1 VHDFVY
7 KKEEGG
13 AKMTY
18 TGKEVVKVVVG
29 LNSTRT
35 LRRWTELAKSLCDI
49 KFSYDYMNVG
59 YKNTHIRFL
68 AYSEEDIQKFQYV
81 ASHKAELGLTEA
93 IKKAFKN
100 EKQVTLT
107 SLDERLSTITQRVQ
121 TVLDSHNSRIHE
133 LEQQKI
139 RFAQE
144 NYRLTKRMEKL
155 EQALES
161 KGSLKSYWRER
172 ASP

>member
-1 VHDFVY
+1 
-7 KKEEGG
+7 
-13 AKMTY
+13 MSY
-18 TGKEVVKVVVG
+18 TGNEVVKRVDG

-35 LRRWTELAKSLCDI
+35 LRRWMELATKLCEAT
-49 KFSYDYMNVG
+49 FEYDHMNVG
-59 YKNTHIRFL
+59 YKHTRIRFL
-68 AYSEEDIQKFQYV
+68 AYTEEDIQKFQYV
-81 ASHKAELGLTEA
+81 ASHKVELGLTEA

-100 EKQVTLT
+100 EKQVTLR

-121 TVLDSHNSRIHE
+121 TVLDSHNSRITE

-144 NYRLTKRMEKL
+144 NYRLTQRLEKL

>member
-1 VHDFVY
+1 
-7 KKEEGG
+7 
-13 AKMTY
+13 MIY
-18 TGKEVVKVVVG
+18 TGKEVIKLVDG

-35 LRRWTELAKSLCDI
+35 LRRWTELATNLCDAT
-49 KFSYDYMNVG
+49 FEYDHMNVG
-59 YKNTHIRFL
+59 YKHTYIRFL
-68 AYSEEDIQKFQYV
+68 AYTEEDIQKFQYV

-107 SLDERLSTITQRVQ
+107 RVYERLSTITQRVQ
-121 TVLDSHNSRIHE
+121 TVLDSHNTQINE

-144 NYRLTKRMEKL
+144 NYRLTKRLEKL

-161 KGSLKSYWRER
+161 KGSLKGYWRER

>member
-1 VHDFVY
+1 
-7 KKEEGG
+7 
-13 AKMTY
+13 MNY
-18 TGKEVVKVVVG
+18 TGKEVVTLVEG

-35 LRRWTELAKSLCDI
+35 LRRWTELATNLCDI
-49 KFSYDYMNVG
+49 TFEYDHMNVG
-59 YKNTHIRFL
+59 YKHTHIRFL
-68 AYSEEDIQKFQYV
+68 AYTEEDIQKFQYV
-81 ASHKAELGLTEA
+81 ASHKTEVGLTEA
-93 IKKAFKN
+93 IKNAFKN
-100 EKQVTLT
+100 EKQVTMR
-107 SLDERLSTITQRVQ
+107 SLDERLSIITQRVQ
-121 TVLDSHNSRIHE
+121 KVFDSYNSRITE

-144 NYRLTKRMEKL
+144 NYRLIQRIEKL

>member
-1 VHDFVY
+1 
-7 KKEEGG
+7 
-13 AKMTY
+13 MNY
-18 TGKEVVKVVVG
+18 TGKEVGKYIGG

-35 LRRWTELAKSLCDI
+35 LRRWTELASNLCDA
-49 KFSYDYMNVG
+49 KFEYGHMNVG
-59 YKNTHIRFL
+59 HKHTHVRFL
-68 AYSEEDIQKFQYV
+68 AYTEKDIQKFQYV
-81 ASHKAELGLTEA
+81 ASHKAELDLTEA

-107 SLDERLSTITQRVQ
+107 SLDKRLTAITQRVQ
-121 TVLDSHNSRIHE
+121 KIIDSHNSRTNE

-144 NYRLTKRMEKL
+144 NSQLTKRLEKL